1 MTSHEGD
8 LYIEVHKVYEEMF
21 CTIQDKRFVAY
32 RKDAAKNSTS
42 IAIQV

>member
-1 MTSHEGD
+1 MATREGD

-21 CTIQDKRFVAY
+21 CMIQDKRFVAY
-32 RKDAAKNSTS
+32 RKDGAKHSST